1 MKVTRGRFWTRRM
14 QRGWTNTSYHTTAS
28 WKSKKTPRRRNF
40 AWSSTPPPLSTANVW
55 MMPCWPVQFYR
66 HSYRKSWSSS
76 ERGRWPSQPTSKR
89 CSVGSASPPKTPAST
104 DSCGRSPVAT
114 RSKCCKW
121 IASPSVTSAPRTLP
135 SASSSVSF
143 KSSRKTVQKRRMP
156 SDTTSTSTTIS
167 TTPAPRR
174 RQYDVQRTSGRYLQL
189 TISTSEIGCP
199 TRRSSWT
206 RWSHEKPVPGRK
218 RSSWWGRTRRRS
230 SASVGDQGPT
240 SSPSPF
246 SNHLKLPLPG
256 EGFWASSP

>member
-1 MKVTRGRFWTRRM
+1 MVFDST
-14 QRGWTNTSYHTTAS
+14 TSFYGKCLNDALLTG
-28 WKSKKTPRRRNF
+28 
-40 AWSSTPPPLSTANVW
+40 
-55 MMPCWPVQFYR
+55 PVLQTQLPKILIKFR
-66 HSYRKSWSSS
+66 
-76 ERGRWPSQPTSKR
+76 EGQVASKR

-199 TRRSSWT
+199 TRRSS
-206 RWSHEKPVPGRK
+206 
-218 RSSWWGRTRRRS
+218 
-230 SASVGDQGPT
+230 
-240 SSPSPF
+240 
-246 SNHLKLPLPG
+246 
-256 EGFWASSP
+256 